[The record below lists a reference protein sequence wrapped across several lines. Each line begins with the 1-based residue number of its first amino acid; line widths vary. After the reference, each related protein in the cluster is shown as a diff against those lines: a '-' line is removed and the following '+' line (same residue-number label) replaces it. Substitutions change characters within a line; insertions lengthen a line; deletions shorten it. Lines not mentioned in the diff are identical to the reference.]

1 MERVARV
8 ARTTL
13 ILPPVRPQWQGQY
26 LLAFAV
32 FQSCGVSARMLY
44 DVLCVLCAACRR
56 GGEREA
62 EGREVGR
69 RESEKRRE
77 DGG

>member
-1 MERVARV
+1 MVRV

-44 DVLCVLCAACRR
+44 DVLCVLCAACR